1 MTKRLRDWCV
11 YEYTQENSPYEVFNH
26 QCRPLKM
33 LRNIEE
39 TKVFP
44 KKVLAQNPEET
55 GSWSLGIL
63 KKPDPEDFEETG
75 SRRLMRHTEETSR
88 WRLSWSVVFV
98 KSFSFLSRRKTSY
111 CWRGWRKRVPK
122 FWGSAQLGILKKTLR
137 KSPAVEVQSSG
148 VWDDVLQDTE
158 VTNFGWGVWRS
169 PVRFFWRLWG
179 ERIVWPCHVLRGV
192 RLETV

>member
-1 MTKRLRDWCV
+1 MSTPQNVEEHWRNEGFPEEGVGAKSRR
-11 YEYTQENSPYEVFNH
+11 N
-26 QCRPLKM
+26 RILKSWN
-33 LRNIEE
+33 L
-39 TKVFP
+39 
-44 KKVLAQNPEET
+44 EET
-55 GSWSLGIL
+55 GSWRNRIL
-63 KKPDPEDFEETG
+63 KKPDPEDFEETW
-75 SRRLMRHTEETSR
+75 SRRLRRHTEETSR
-88 WRLSWSVVFV
+88 WRSSWSVVFV

-158 VTNFGWGVWRS
+158 VTSFGWGVWRS

-179 ERIVWPCHVLRGV
+179 ERIVWPCHVLRGE
-192 RLETV
+192 RLELV

>member
-1 MTKRLRDWCV
+1 MGLMCLLSIHRRIVPD
-11 YEYTQENSPYEVFNH
+11 EVFNH
-26 QCRPLKM
+26 KCRPLKM

-39 TKVFP
+39 AKVFL
-44 KKVLAQNPEET
+44 KKVLAQNLEET
-55 GSWSLGIL
+55 GSWRNRIL
-63 KKPDPEDFEETG
+63 KTSKKHDPEDWGATLKNRQDEDQAEAQ
-75 SRRLMRHTEETSR
+75 SS
-88 WRLSWSVVFV
+88 LSL
-98 KSFSFLSRRKTSY
+98 FSFLSRRKTSH

-179 ERIVWPCHVLRGV
+179 ERILWPCHALHG
-192 RLETV
+192 